1 MQSDWIPRNT
11 AERIRHRAFNVE
23 ARAGRWANYWRLV
36 NLSLEAHTIRD
47 AA

>member
-23 ARAGRWANYWRLV
+23 ARAGRYNRYWRLV
-36 NLSLEAHTIRD
+36 NLSLEAHAIRD
-47 AA
+47 A